1 MDGMEAIEFTPP
13 GRLLRFLEDSDM
25 NDVYPMENT
34 IHSLPYQD
42 LEISG
47 SNEQTVNITCCNIF
61 CFSTITEVHDHFR
74 VIKKLNIYIY
84 HYFLSQFS
92 FFSGPHRNN
101 TGKRIG

>member
-13 GRLLRFLEDSDM
+13 GRLLRFLKDSDM

-74 VIKKLNIYIY
+74 VIKKLNI
-84 HYFLSQFS
+84 HLSL
-92 FFSGPHRNN
+92 FFISIFILFRS
-101 TGKRIG
+101 T

>member
-25 NDVYPMENT
+25 NDVYPMENK

-47 SNEQTVNITCCNIF
+47 SNDQTVNIIYYA
-61 CFSTITEVHDHFR
+61 SLQSR
-74 VIKKLNIYIY
+74 KSKKYMIMN
-84 HYFLSQFS
+84 FVLSEM
-92 FFSGPHRNN
+92 
-101 TGKRIG
+101 